1 MHAERSVPDSWAAYA
16 AAAAAWSFA
25 MVSVYWALGGTAG
38 LDTLGGG
45 IEELARARDPLI
57 LGANGAATVLKV
69 LGGVLALALV
79 RPWGRRL
86 PRWLLLGAA
95 WGGAGLLILYG
106 ALQTAGV
113 ALVALGVL
121 DPAEPV
127 DPRVLRWRLLLWEP
141 WFLVW
146 GILLAIAA
154 RRASSPR
161 SPAAPVD
168 PRESR
173 SWSG

>member
-1 MHAERSVPDSWAAYA
+1 MRMERSVPGAWPAYA

-25 MVSVYWALGGTAG
+25 LVSLYWALGGTAG

-45 IEELARARDPLI
+45 IEELARARDPRI
-57 LGANGAATVLKV
+57 LGANGVAAALKV

-79 RPWGRRL
+79 RPWCLRL
-86 PRWLLLGAA
+86 PRWLLLTAA
-95 WGGAGLLILYG
+95 WGGASLLILYG
-106 ALQTAGV
+106 ALQEAGV

-141 WFLVW
+141 
-146 GILLAIAA
+146 
-154 RRASSPR
+154 
-161 SPAAPVD
+161 
-168 PRESR
+168 
-173 SWSG
+173 